1 MQQFLWN
8 FLHPNN
14 MQHHQQKTFT
24 NDLQN
29 FSSQMLYMF
38 PAVTV
43 VVIACCICCCWC
55 CCCCSC
61 SMFFHSYLQI
71 IRMLWRATLW
81 LSHPRPRPLIL
92 FFNLFCS
99 QPSIHL
105 SIHST
110 VGLSVGRPPSSSS
123 ISISSN
129 TVIEIREKKLK
140 TTGPILIILNFHANN
155 AFDFNFVRETYS
167 EKGVP
172 IKNST
177 IRNCLMV
184 RTEWMKI
191 RYSLTHS
198 LTLTRTLNPKIT
210 PKLRSGFQQ

>member
-14 MQHHQQKTFT
+14 MQQHQQKTFT

-29 FSSQMLYMF
+29 FSSQMLYIF

-43 VVIACCICCCWC
+43 VVIASCICCCWWCC

-61 SMFFHSYLQI
+61 SLFFHSYLQI
-71 IRMLWRATLW
+71 IRMLWRATL
-81 LSHPRPRPLIL
+81 SHPRPRPLIL
-92 FFNLFCS
+92 FFNLLCS

-129 TVIEIREKKLK
+129 TVIRDSREKVENHWPDSYYFK
-140 TTGPILIILNFHANN
+140 FSCEQCVW
-155 AFDFNFVRETYS
+155 F
-167 EKGVP
+167 
-172 IKNST
+172 
-177 IRNCLMV
+177 
-184 RTEWMKI
+184 
-191 RYSLTHS
+191 
-198 LTLTRTLNPKIT
+198 
-210 PKLRSGFQQ
+210 